1 MFSFFGPPDPTRT
14 WLRSPDLQL
23 ECDLASATLN
33 GVKPGSPLEAVSFLG
48 PVEDRSGLKNGW
60 CNYPS
65 LGLCIVFLDDSTIQQ
80 FEIIRQVKSRRE
92 RLFPVTVRHG
102 DLILDLDS
110 LNEPAFV
117 ERFGTPY
124 WRDLDDQEI
133 LLFYEFPQLEWQVE
147 FELNG
152 SFKGTSVTADPL
164 LAQADQR
171 NAYGVTKSWPPEFG
185 R

>member
-23 ECDLASATLN
+23 EFDLASATLN

-80 FEIIRQVKSRRE
+80 FEIIRQVKSRG
-92 RLFPVTVRHG
+92 LPPFPVTVHHAGRA
-102 DLILDLDS
+102 LDLGQLS
-110 LNEPAFV
+110 EQTFV
-117 ERFGTPY
+117 AQFGTPF
-124 WRDLDDQEI
+124 WRDEDDSEI
-133 LLFYEFPQLEWQVE
+133 LLFYEFTQSEWQVE
-147 FELNG
+147 FELDG
-152 SFKGTSVTADPL
+152 SYKGVSVTSDPL
-164 LAQADQR
+164 MANADQR
-171 NAYGVTKSWPPEFG
+171 NAYGVTKPWPPEFG
-185 R
+185 